1 MGDGQAWWPCDVDGL
16 CQCGSS
22 DGSTT
27 STATL
32 PLVESCRTCS
42 ECVAIP
48 VNPHNA
54 NDDHCAPCALD
65 GQAWWPCDV
74 EGLCQ
79 CGSSDGSTTSTA
91 TKHASTSSAA
101 MSTTTSSAT
110 TGTATTTSTSS
121 TTSALT
127 EGSTTTVAATS
138 AT

>member
-1 MGDGQAWWPCDVDGL
+1 MGDGQAWWPCDVDGLCQCGSSDGSTTSTATLPLVESCKHCGECVAISGNPHNANDDHCAPCALDGQAWWPCDVDGL

-54 NDDHCAPCALD
+54 NDEDCAPCALD

-74 EGLCQ
+74 
-79 CGSSDGSTTSTA
+79 D
-91 TKHASTSSAA
+91 
-101 MSTTTSSAT
+101 
-110 TGTATTTSTSS
+110 
-121 TTSALT
+121 
-127 EGSTTTVAATS
+127 
-138 AT
+138 